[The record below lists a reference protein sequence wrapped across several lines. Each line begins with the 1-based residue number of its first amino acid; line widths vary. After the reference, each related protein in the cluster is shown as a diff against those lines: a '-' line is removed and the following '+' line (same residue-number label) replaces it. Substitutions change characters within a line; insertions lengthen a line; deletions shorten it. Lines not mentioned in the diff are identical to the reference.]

1 VKSREGG
8 QFVIKSPAFGP
19 EIFRADAIASET
31 LAFNEKLRRASS
43 DAPARTEIPLALER
57 EMPPGGGLLPRV
69 NPRQDA
75 EIRDIPGPAG
85 ALPIRILRPQHGR
98 VKGLYVHFHGG
109 GFCLGAA
116 SHHDD
121 HLSSLADH
129 AEVVT
134 ISVDYRLAPEHPYPA
149 GPADAEA
156 AAWWATTKGTTE
168 FGVDKVVLGGES
180 AGATLAAMAALRLRN
195 RRGYDGLA
203 GLNLSQG
210 IYDFSMTPSLRR
222 AIDTLVINKDIVR
235 QHLERFLGKLSSEE
249 ATHPNLSVLYA
260 DLKGMPP
267 ALFTIGTLDALLD
280 DTLFLYMRWLAAG
293 AEARLDIYP
302 GGVHGFHATP
312 TQLGVEARSR
322 VEQFVAERCH
332 TLGS

>member
-1 VKSREGG
+1 VT
-8 QFVIKSPAFGP
+8 KSPAFGP
-19 EIFRADAIASET
+19 AIFRADAIAPET
-31 LAFNEKLRRASS
+31 HAFNEELRRASL
-43 DAPARTEIPLALER
+43 DAPARTEIPLTLER
-57 EMPPGGGLLPRV
+57 ELPPGGGLLPRV

-75 EIRDIPGPAG
+75 EIREIPGPAS
-85 ALPIRILRPQHGR
+85 ALPIRILRPEHGR

-116 SHHDD
+116 AHHDD
-121 HLSSLADH
+121 HLTSLADH

-134 ISVDYRLAPEHPYPA
+134 VSVDYRLAPEHPYPA

-156 AAWWATTKGTTE
+156 AAWWAITKGTME

-195 RRGYDGLA
+195 RRGYRGLA

-210 IYDFSMTPSLRR
+210 VYDFSMTPSLRR
-222 AIDTLVINKDIVR
+222 AVDTVVINRDVVK
-235 QHLERFLGKLSSEE
+235 QHIERFIGKLSGEE
-249 ATHPNLSVLYA
+249 ATRPELSVLYA
-260 DLKGMPP
+260 DLEGMPP

-302 GGVHGFHATP
+302 GGVHGFPGTA
-312 TQLGVEARSR
+312 TQLGSQARSQ
-322 VEQFVAERCH
+322 VEQFVAQRCN
-332 TLGS
+332 G